1 MDNMRLLY
9 QKTEC
14 LYLHLFVLHQETNKH
29 GGKKLVGWERGLG
42 EVGTGVRFSSVSL
55 FIIFDFQNVIA
66 YLFKLFI
73 LNVIKI

>member
-1 MDNMRLLY
+1 M
-9 QKTEC
+9 
-14 LYLHLFVLHQETNKH
+14 
-29 GGKKLVGWERGLG
+29 G
-42 EVGTGVRFSSVSL
+42 EVGTGVRFSNVSL